1 MNPYDELVA
10 ALFRRVAACRN
21 PKTTRFLGRWPGA
34 GSPAEHLDWGAR
46 LLHDAPLAHCRPL
59 AGLNKNTFFFRGRAL
74 RPPHAG
80 CPRGDPGSRLPP
92 GYYRSRLSREIYL
105 LLIVNLLKLTP
116 SSKPVP
122 CPLRASETSPLVMA

>member
-59 AGLNKNTFFFRGRAL
+59 AGLTKILSFSGGARYDHPTRAA
-74 RPPHAG
+74 RAG
-80 CPRGDPGSRLPP
+80 TPVRAYPRL
-92 GYYRSRLSREIYL
+92 LS
-105 LLIVNLLKLTP
+105 VTAAP
-116 SSKPVP
+116 
-122 CPLRASETSPLVMA
+122 

>member
-1 MNPYDELVA
+1 MNLSRHYFA
-10 ALFRRVAACRN
+10 ALRLAEIQKNDEVPGPMA
-21 PKTTRFLGRWPGA
+21 GA

-59 AGLNKNTFFFRGRAL
+59 RGLEQKYFLFPGGARFAL
-74 RPPHAG
+74 T
-80 CPRGDPGSRLPP
+80 P
-92 GYYRSRLSREIYL
+92 GYYRLRLRREIYL

-122 CPLRASETSPLVMA
+122 CPLRVSETAPLVMA